1 MIWRDTWTRMSGR
14 HRRGEPV
21 MPVPPRPWDVAK
33 QAAARQLDLI
43 EPAWTVWYGL
53 SARRFYAV
61 ATWPA
66 PEPLIVQARTAD
78 ELCDLMREAEQAT
91 PSPTWLVPDGPAQ
104 PSPNRPVTG
113 EPAQPSPAR
122 LVPTRPAQPPPP
134 SLTAP
139 APAPSTADRPG
150 PARRTPPPLLP
161 IPPAHTSP
169 PPRGAPMPV
178 TPDGLRTVCWDLP
191 HDPSAVGEARGMVR
205 ETLTRWALPS
215 LADDVVLVVGELLA
229 NAITYGDPPVRLS
242 VWAGTDELCVRVTD
256 HGPDRPRHLDLGVE
270 AAHGRGLTIVEAL
283 ADASGVTPLPDTPGK
298 TVWARWR
305 LFSPAANPSHT
316 TSPPGHRAHRGTL
329 SLPGPERNDRPR

>member
-1 MIWRDTWTRMSGR
+1 MNGR

-33 QAAARQLDLI
+33 QAAARQLNLI

-53 SARRFYAV
+53 GARRFYAV

-78 ELCDLMREAEQAT
+78 ELYDLMREAEQAT

-104 PSPNRPVTG
+104 PSPSP
-113 EPAQPSPAR
+113 PSP
-122 LVPTRPAQPPPP
+122 
-134 SLTAP
+134 TAS
-139 APAPSTADRPG
+139 ATADRPG
-150 PARRTPPPLLP
+150 PTRRTPPPLLP
-161 IPPAHTSP
+161 IPPAHTSS

-191 HDPSAVGEARGMVR
+191 HAPSVVGEARGMVR

-305 LFSPAANPSHT
+305 LFSPAANPSPT